1 MFAMISVEGRV
12 EASVSL
18 GDVSSLVVL
27 SHLGKRVA
35 VGVQLPADVVPPH
48 GEVLLD
54 RAAYVR
60 TVWRWLRHDFMERL
74 RGALPV

>member
-1 MFAMISVEGRV
+1 MISVEGRV

-54 RAAYVR
+54 
-60 TVWRWLRHDFMERL
+60 
-74 RGALPV
+74 